1 MELSA
6 EGKTP
11 EYMELAGL
19 KFKLSLPQ
27 LKDDQKLKE
36 QLLQGIKNGNMA
48 PYYKEVCNDLGWTF
62 DQKLYDDMAK
72 ENVDRLS
79 KFQEDDSETP
89 VWQDRYVLHC
99 INLTL
104 ILRFYLYV
112 PTSDCL

>member
-11 EYMELAGL
+11 EYMELAGI

-27 LKDDQKLKE
+27 LKDDPQLKE

-48 PYYKEVCNDLGWTF
+48 PYYKEVCTDLGWKF
-62 DQKLYDDMAK
+62 DQKLFDDMAK
-72 ENVDRLS
+72 ENEDRLS

-89 VWQDRYVLHC
+89 VWQDR
-99 INLTL
+99 
-104 ILRFYLYV
+104 
-112 PTSDCL
+112 